1 MTDVLDKAG
10 EQTQFLLE
18 AHLRHIT
25 QSQSPND
32 TFECVDCG
40 QPIGE
45 KRKQALP
52 HAVRCV
58 GCQWQWERTH
68 ERGGR

>member
-1 MTDVLDKAG
+1 MTDVLDKASD
-10 EQTQFLLE
+10 QAQFLLDVQV
-18 AHLRHIT
+18 RHIT

-32 TFECVDCG
+32 TLECVDCG
-40 QPIGE
+40 RPIGE